1 MRIEIRARDGLA
13 RGGTLV
19 QGDLSL
25 PSPGVADTSA
35 LFPPLGRRT
44 LENVPLAAGGAFVRA
59 WLVPGEEPH
68 AVHPAGTGPVSPG
81 AAVSVRCG
89 ARWAPLVATA
99 VPEAQV
105 LADED

>member
-35 LFPPLGRRT
+35 LFPPLARQCHAGRF
-44 LENVPLAAGGAFVRA
+44 NAF
-59 WLVPGEEPH
+59 GY
-68 AVHPAGTGPVSPG
+68 S
-81 AAVSVRCG
+81 
-89 ARWAPLVATA
+89 
-99 VPEAQV
+99 
-105 LADED
+105 